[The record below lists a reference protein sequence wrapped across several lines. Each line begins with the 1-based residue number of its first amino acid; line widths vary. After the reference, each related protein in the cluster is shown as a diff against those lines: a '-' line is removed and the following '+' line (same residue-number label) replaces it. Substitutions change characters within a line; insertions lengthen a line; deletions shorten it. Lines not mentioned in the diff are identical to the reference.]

1 MKNITF
7 KKVTAENFLS
17 TGKEVSLDFDKGI
30 SVIVGV
36 NHDKGGDTNGCGKS
50 TMMEAVYF
58 CLYGVTMRDINKDEI
73 VNDLV
78 KKGCVCTLELDVEEN
93 GTTDTYIIKRGIN
106 PSYAKVYKNGE
117 DMGHATMPAATA
129 FIAELIST
137 SVATCRNTLMMAID
151 TLQPF
156 MKLHKPEKRDFVENI
171 FNLQFIK
178 AMNKIAKENN
188 DEINAKIR
196 MLDKEIVDLNDLIN
210 TYTVKSEAFEVN
222 KLKNIEVI
230 QGRIAEVK
238 SEIEELKTKFVKI
251 MPDADFESVVATLNT
266 GMSDINDRQKLIS
279 SKKDAIFAESS
290 KYRDNENNISNENA
304 RKKRYEE
311 ESRDVEAFVM
321 QHSGKSVSDY
331 ISSVDIESKKN
342 EISNIIADKTA
353 RERLVIDIAVDKKE
367 KTKMLNELSARGNIC
382 LACKRPFPTD
392 DVEAVEKNKAMLREE
407 IECLSGEEKVN
418 KECIQAEDEKQK
430 ALNEEIR
437 KHDRIMDKIS
447 SLKPVQDTGYD
458 VVVLQSNNEAILKFI
473 EMKKEEISILNKEI
487 EDIKVKIEA
496 ARVLHEDHKTKV
508 AENRNLQ
515 TKIDGLVRVVETNEA
530 DLVRN
535 RESVNEFKNLLD
547 NTVEKKAAKAL
558 ELDGWSKKSKIYQ
571 FIKEILS
578 ENGYR
583 AYLIRQLVR
592 VLNERINHY
601 LKRLEAPCV
610 IEFDEFFEN
619 TIIDELTGEGRSYE
633 SYSAGERRRI
643 DLSTLMAFMD
653 MRRIQGDVGFNV
665 AFYDEVLDSAL
676 SANGTEKLFEV
687 LNERLE
693 KYGES
698 AYIISHKKENVNNYL
713 VTNKIQME
721 KTGGVV
727 TIHRI

>member
-1 MKNITF
+1 
-7 KKVTAENFLS
+7 
-17 TGKEVSLDFDKGI
+17 
-30 SVIVGV
+30 
-36 NHDKGGDTNGCGKS
+36 
-50 TMMEAVYF
+50 
-58 CLYGVTMRDINKDEI
+58 
-73 VNDLV
+73 
-78 KKGCVCTLELDVEEN
+78 
-93 GTTDTYIIKRGIN
+93 
-106 PSYAKVYKNGE
+106 
-117 DMGHATMPAATA
+117 
-129 FIAELIST
+129 
-137 SVATCRNTLMMAID
+137 MMAID

-188 DEINAKIR
+188 DEINTKIR

-238 SEIEELKTKFVKI
+238 SEIEELKTKFVKT

-304 RKKRYEE
+304 RKRRYEE

-407 IECLSGEEKVN
+407 IERLSGEEKVN

-447 SLKPVQDTGYD
+447 SLKPIQDPVYD
-458 VVVLQSNNEAILKFI
+458 VVALQANNEAILKFI

-619 TIIDELTGEGRSYE
+619 TIIDELTGEDRSYE

-727 TIHRI
+727 TLHKI

>member
-188 DEINAKIR
+188 DEINTKIR

-238 SEIEELKTKFVKI
+238 SEIEELKTKFVKT
-251 MPDADFESVVATLNT
+251 MSDVDFESVVATLNT

-342 EISNIIADKTA
+342 EISNIIADKAA

-407 IECLSGEEKVN
+407 IERLSGEEKVN

-447 SLKPVQDTGYD
+447 SLKPVQDTGCD
-458 VVVLQSNNEAILKFI
+458 VVVLQANNEAILKFI

-619 TIIDELTGEGRSYE
+619 TIIDELTGEDRSYE

-727 TIHRI
+727 TLHKI